1 MTITEVNERI
11 KVAAVFD
18 GARVTPKWFFWGR
31 QKHKVERVEH
41 TWRSKVGET
50 PLLFFAVTDGAN
62 VYEIRLDQKK
72 LEWVLEKVY
81 MEG

>member
-1 MTITEVNERI
+1 MQITEVNERI
-11 KVAAVFD
+11 KVGAVFD

-31 QKHKVERVEH
+31 QKHKVEKVEH
-41 TWRSKVGET
+41 TWRSKTGET
-50 PLLFFAVTDGAN
+50 PFLFFAVTDGAN